1 MSRSIFELVDPGRDG
16 GDLMSQEVAGAR
28 IKVVGLGGAG
38 GNAVNNMI
46 EAGLG
51 GVEFIAINTDC
62 QDLAKSRA
70 EVRVQIGREATRG
83 LGTGANPEL
92 GKRAAEENLD
102 SIRQILEGADM
113 VFLAA
118 GMGGGTGTGAAP
130 VVADL
135 AKELNCLTVAVVT
148 KPFFFEGPV
157 RMRVAEEGLK
167 ELTNR
172 VDTVI
177 VIPNDKLLEMA
188 PKDSPAT
195 GAFKQA
201 DDVLLEAVR
210 GIADLITDTG
220 TINVDFQDARMVMS
234 EKGQALMGTG
244 TASGENR
251 ALEAAKKAISNQ
263 LLEDVSIRGAR
274 GLLINITAGPDLTAN
289 EMKEAAAMIQKDAHE
304 EAKIFF
310 GLVID
315 PERSGEVAVTVIAT
329 GISKGPR
336 TDQMD
341 FNTLRRNAYQECIQ
355 RNDLERPTFL
365 DRPGGAGGREEGRY
379 TNRSTGLD
387 MNDPEIP
394 TFLRRVA
401 D

>member
-1 MSRSIFELVDPGRDG
+1 MSDSIFELVDEGHEG
-16 GDLMSQEVAGAR
+16 GDLMDQAMIGAR

-38 GNAVNNMI
+38 GNAINNMI
-46 EAGLG
+46 QSGLG

-70 EVRVQIGREATRG
+70 QIKVQIGKEATRG

-92 GKRAAEENLD
+92 GARAAEENLD
-102 SIRQILEGADM
+102 NIRQVLEGADM

-135 AKELNCLTVAVVT
+135 AKEMNCLTVAVVT
-148 KPFFFEGPV
+148 KPFFFEGPL
-157 RMRVAEEGLK
+157 RMRVAEQGLK
-167 ELTNR
+167 ELSSR

-177 VIPNDKLLEMA
+177 VIPNDRLLETA
-188 PKDSPAT
+188 PKDAPAT

-251 ALEAAKKAISNQ
+251 AVEAARLAISNP
-263 LLEDVSIRGAR
+263 LLEDVSISGAR
-274 GLLINITAGPDLTAN
+274 GVLINITAGPDLTAN

-304 EAKIFF
+304 EAKVFF

-329 GISKGPR
+329 GITKGAKVH
-336 TDQMD
+336 QMD
-341 FNTLRRNAYQECIQ
+341 MNSLRQTAYQECVQ
-355 RNDLERPTFL
+355 RQDLERPTFL
-365 DRPGGAGGREEGRY
+365 DRPNRAQEEGRLR
-379 TNRSTGLD
+379 NRSTGLD

>member
-1 MSRSIFELVDPGRDG
+1 MSDSIFELVDEGQG
-16 GDLMSQEVAGAR
+16 GGELMDQAMIGAR

-38 GNAVNNMI
+38 GNAINNMI
-46 EAGLG
+46 EAGLS

-62 QDLAKSRA
+62 QDLAKSKARA
-70 EVRVQIGREATRG
+70 RVQIGREATRG
-83 LGTGANPEL
+83 LGTGANPEMGRL
-92 GKRAAEENLD
+92 AAEENLETV
-102 SIRQILEGADM
+102 RQALEGADM

-135 AKELNCLTVAVVT
+135 AKEMNCLTVAVVT
-148 KPFFFEGPV
+148 KPFFFEGPL
-157 RMRVAEEGLK
+157 RMRVAEQGLK
-167 ELTNR
+167 ELTSR

-177 VIPNDKLLEMA
+177 VIPNDRLLETA
-188 PKDSPAT
+188 PKDAPAT

-244 TASGENR
+244 TASGDNR
-251 ALEAAKKAISNQ
+251 AVEAARLAISNP
-263 LLEDVSIRGAR
+263 LLEDVSISGAR
-274 GLLINITAGPDLTAN
+274 GVLINITAGPDLTAN

-304 EAKIFF
+304 EAKVFF

-315 PERSGEVAVTVIAT
+315 PERSGDVAVTVIAT
-329 GISKGPR
+329 GITKGSKIH
-336 TDQMD
+336 QMD
-341 FNTLRRNAYQECIQ
+341 MNTLRQSAYQECVQ
-355 RNDLERPTFL
+355 RQDLERPTFL
-365 DRPGGAGGREEGRY
+365 DRPNRIREEGPLK
-379 TNRSTGLD
+379 NRSTGLD